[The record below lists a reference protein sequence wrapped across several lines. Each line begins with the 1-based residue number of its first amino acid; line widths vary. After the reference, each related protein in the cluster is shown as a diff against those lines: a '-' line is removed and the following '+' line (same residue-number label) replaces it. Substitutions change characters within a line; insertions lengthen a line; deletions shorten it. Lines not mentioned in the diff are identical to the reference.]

1 MRESYH
7 AELDGLI
14 TDLVAMARDSQ
25 VALKDATAALLTAD
39 QAIAERVIADDV
51 RIDDQ
56 AETLENRAFNLL
68 ARQSPVAGE
77 LRTVVAVL
85 RMTFELSRMGDLAAH
100 VAKISRMRFPEKAVP
115 SDLEANF
122 ARMAEVADEM
132 ITVACSTL
140 ESRDAHAARELAEKD
155 EEMDSL
161 RRDQF
166 KLLLGD
172 DWNHGVEKAV
182 DVALL
187 GRYYE
192 RIADH
197 AVAMGRRIILVLT
210 GDVPEGENWPTTY

>member
-7 AELDGLI
+7 AELDGVI
-14 TDLVAMARDSQ
+14 TDLVVMARRGQ
-25 VALKDATAALLTAD
+25 TALKDSTVALLTAD
-39 QAIAERVIADDV
+39 QAIAERVIADDI
-51 RIDDQ
+51 RIDEQ
-56 AETLENRAFNLL
+56 AESLESRAFNLL

-100 VAKISRMRFPEKAVP
+100 IAKIARMRFPERAVP
-115 SDLEANF
+115 ADLEANF
-122 ARMAEVADEM
+122 ARMAEIADEM
-132 ITVACSTL
+132 ISVACETL
-140 ESRDAHAARELAEKD
+140 EGRNTEAALKLAERD
-155 EEMDSL
+155 EEMDTL

-166 KLLLGD
+166 KLLLGK
-172 DWNHGVEKAV
+172 DWSHGIEAAV

-197 AVAMGRRIILVLT
+197 AVAMGRRIVLVLT
-210 GDVPEGENWPTTY
+210 GEAPEGENWPSTY

>member
-7 AELDGLI
+7 AELDGVI
-14 TDLVAMARDSQ
+14 TDLVVMARHGQ
-25 VALKDATAALLTAD
+25 VALKDSTVALLTAD
-39 QAIAERVIADDV
+39 QTIAERVIADDT
-51 RIDDQ
+51 RIDEM
-56 AETLENRAFNLL
+56 AISLETRAFNLL

-77 LRTVVAVL
+77 LRTLVAVL

-100 VAKISRMRFPEKAVP
+100 VAKIARMRFPEKAVP
-115 SDLEANF
+115 SELEGNF

-132 ITVACSTL
+132 ISVACETL
-140 ESRDAHAARELAEKD
+140 EGRNTEAALKLAERD
-155 EEMDSL
+155 EEMDTL

-166 KLLLGD
+166 KLLLGN
-172 DWNHGVEKAV
+172 DWAHGVEAAV

-197 AVAMGRRIILVLT
+197 AVAMGRRIVLVLT
-210 GDVPEGENWPTTY
+210 GEAPEGENWPTTF